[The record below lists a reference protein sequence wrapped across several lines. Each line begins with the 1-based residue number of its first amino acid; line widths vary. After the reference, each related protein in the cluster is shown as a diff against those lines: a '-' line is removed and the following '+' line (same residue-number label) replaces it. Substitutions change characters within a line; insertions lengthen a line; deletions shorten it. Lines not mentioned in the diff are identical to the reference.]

1 MRKKMV
7 GIILCLMLITIIV
20 PTSKAFLKENTLS
33 DDVEIEIF
41 AGHLKKDIGFGIQI
55 YVLNHKFENITCY
68 VNIEYDFIFRNYKD
82 FTHEFNFDV
91 PTEKPW
97 SNVIST
103 RKDGIKFIT
112 VTASADDT
120 ILTRSG
126 ISISKIMIFTD

>member
-1 MRKKMV
+1 MV
-7 GIILCLMLITIIV
+7 VMILFLMLITIIV

-33 DDVEIEIF
+33 GDVEIEIF

-55 YVLNHKFENITCY
+55 YVLNHKLENITCY
-68 VNIEYDFIFRNYKD
+68 VNIEFDFIFRNYKD

-91 PTEKPW
+91 PTEIPW

-103 RKDGIKFIT
+103 RTDGIKFIK

-120 ILTRSG
+120 IVTRSG